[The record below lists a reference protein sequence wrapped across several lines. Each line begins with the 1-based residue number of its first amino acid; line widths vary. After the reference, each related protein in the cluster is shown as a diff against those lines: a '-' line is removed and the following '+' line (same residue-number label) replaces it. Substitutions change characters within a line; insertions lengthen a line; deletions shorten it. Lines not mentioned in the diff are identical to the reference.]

1 MIYSGSI
8 WVPIVMHALW
18 DFPLVTIKG
27 LGHGHVQI
35 SWGDVMA
42 QFFENGLM
50 IAVGLLLVWMGDR
63 KNCGAFAIS
72 DVNGLV

>member
-1 MIYSGSI
+1 MKVGVGGDRLVGHLHD
-8 WVPIVMHALW
+8 WRQVMHALW

-27 LGHGHVQI
+27 LGQGHVQI
-35 SWGDVMA
+35 SWGDVLA

-63 KNCGAFAIS
+63 
-72 DVNGLV
+72 